1 MKENSLKKMSLT
13 TESPKIFGIDLGTT
27 NSAIAL
33 RTASTVPT
41 LIPLGKKTTL
51 PSCVM
56 WENGV
61 IGQKEWQKKEDGKNI
76 KKAGNAGIARD

>member
-1 MKENSLKKMSLT
+1 MKESSLKKMSLT
-13 TESPKIFGIDLGTT
+13 TETKKIFGIDLGTT

-56 WENGV
+56 WENGQFIVGEEAYAKRYQSNV
-61 IGQKEWQKKEDGKNI
+61 IYSVK
-76 KKAGNAGIARD
+76 RL